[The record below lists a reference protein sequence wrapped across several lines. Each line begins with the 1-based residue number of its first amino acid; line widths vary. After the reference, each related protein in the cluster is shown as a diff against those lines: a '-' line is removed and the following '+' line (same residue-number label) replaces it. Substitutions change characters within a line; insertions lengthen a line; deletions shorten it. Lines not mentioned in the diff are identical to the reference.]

1 MSRRSRHAE
10 PRRPS
15 RRSPN
20 PPDQPPRSPDFA
32 HHSLKCRVCRHPRC
46 RDIEEA
52 FLRWRSP
59 EKIARDFDIP
69 DHSYIYRHVHATG
82 LFARRRRTVTAA
94 LERILERSDD
104 EKSSDFDVIRAAGAY
119 AHLDDEGRWQ
129 KPNPQNIVILI
140 GDPADLANL
149 PALSNLSIEEISELQ
164 EQAARIQSPTRKS
177 RK

>member
-59 EKIARDFDIP
+59 EKLARDYDIP

-82 LFARRRRTVTAA
+82 LFARRRHSLTAA
-94 LERILERSDD
+94 LERILERSD
-104 EKSSDFDVIRAAGAY
+104 EERSSDLDVIRAAGAY
-119 AHLDDEGRWQ
+119 AHLDDQGRWQ
-129 KPNPQNIVILI
+129 EPNPQQIVILV

-149 PALSNLSIEEISELQ
+149 PDLSILSDTQLEELRQ
-164 EQAARIQSPTRKS
+164 QAARTQSPTRES

>member
-1 MSRRSRHAE
+1 MAKR
-10 PRRPS
+10 RRPAKIQPRS
-15 RRSPN
+15 PRSPN
-20 PPDQPPRSPDFA
+20 PPGQPPRSPDFA

-59 EKIARDFDIP
+59 EKIARDYDIP

-82 LFARRRRTVTAA
+82 LFARRRHSLTAA
-94 LERILERSDD
+94 LERILERSD
-104 EKSSDFDVIRAAGAY
+104 EERSSDLDVIRAAGAY
-119 AHLDDEGRWQ
+119 AHLDDQGRWQ
-129 KPNPQNIVILI
+129 EPNPRQIVILV

-149 PALSNLSIEEISELQ
+149 PDLSILSDTQLEELRQ
-164 EQAARIQSPTRKS
+164 QAARTQSPTRES